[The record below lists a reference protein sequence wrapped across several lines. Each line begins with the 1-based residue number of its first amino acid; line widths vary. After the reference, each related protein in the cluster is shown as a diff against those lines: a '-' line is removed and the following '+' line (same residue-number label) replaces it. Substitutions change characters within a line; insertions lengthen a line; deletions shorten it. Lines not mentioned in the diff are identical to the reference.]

1 MVVLFSLLLIVAG
14 LGLLIKG
21 ADWLVNGASGIALY
35 LGMAPIVI
43 GLTIVSFGTSMPE
56 LVVNLL
62 STARGNTDLA
72 IANIIGSN
80 IANILL
86 ILGCAS
92 LVYPLTIKRNTTW
105 KEIPFALLAVVLV
118 LLMTSDVVLAGQ
130 SINVLDRID
139 GLVLLSFFVIFLY
152 YVWNQ

>member
-118 LLMTSDVVLAGQ
+118 LLMTSDGARWAVHQ
-130 SINVLDRID
+130 CFRSYRWSRIT
-139 GLVLLSFFVIFLY
+139 LILCYFLY
-152 YVWNQ
+152 TFES